1 MYLHVLALPRL
12 ISRAEQRSPSGKQI
26 APRSQRLRGLC
37 SDFSFMPSNGLSP
50 VHPRLPGLV
59 SCSPGFLKQVQST
72 ILRSGIKNS
81 LVMDIRKCKS
91 PQNYRLANRPILN
104 GTGPASATFVPESRS
119 QGEAVGL
126 AFPFPLKHAVGGPGG
141 VHASEE
147 VDTLFSEPVRP
158 ARCVQTEPACRL
170 KRLALGI
177 NELARYQHR
186 CADSIRK
193 TWVDYFFQLKL
204 SQGCPEMT
212 VWRSQIA
219 NFSPLGLGANLC
231 RYPTFSHG
239 SAGLRLP
246 CLFRLRREVRFT

>member
-1 MYLHVLALPRL
+1 
-12 ISRAEQRSPSGKQI
+12 
-26 APRSQRLRGLC
+26 
-37 SDFSFMPSNGLSP
+37 MPSNGLSP

-246 CLFRLRREVRFT
+246 CLFRLRRDVRFT